1 MVREEL
7 KRGGWEVVD
16 APEGS
21 RLKALEPTPPKRE
34 VTFLTL
40 VHGWVAD
47 ADRWL
52 QSVFAHHGG
61 HDFEALLVDNSG
73 DARVAGWLA
82 GRRAE
87 RIRSFVLQPPAG
99 FGAAVNAGL
108 KAATGDVVI
117 LFDPGVELH
126 GDVAGPLLATLASPG
141 VGLAGGFGLRG
152 HGTVK
157 HFHEHEGPEV
167 DALEG
172 YCIAFRRQE
181 ALELGGFDE
190 KFRFYR
196 IADVEFSFRMRAS
209 GKRALVVGGLPLERH
224 EHRLWEALTEV
235 ERERLSKKNFYRFLD
250 RWGERSDLL
259 LDPPNRS

>member
-1 MVREEL
+1 M
-7 KRGGWEVVD
+7 
-16 APEGS
+16 
-21 RLKALEPTPPKRE
+21 
-34 VTFLTL
+34 

-52 QSVFAHHGG
+52 QSVFAHHGR

-73 DARVAGWLA
+73 DPRVAGWLG
-82 GRRAE
+82 GRKAE
-87 RIRSFVLQPPAG
+87 RIRTLRLDPPAG

-108 KAATGDVVI
+108 KAAAGDVVI
-117 LFDPGVELH
+117 LFDPGVELR
-126 GDVAGPLLATLASPG
+126 GDVAGPLVAALAQPE

-152 HGTVK
+152 HGTIK
-157 HFHEHEGPEV
+157 HFHEHAGPEV

-172 YCIAFRRQE
+172 YCMAFRRQE
-181 ALELGGFDE
+181 AIELGGFDE

-196 IADVEFSFRMRAS
+196 IADVEFSFRVRAA
-209 GKRALVVGGLPLERH
+209 GKRALVVRDLPLEKH
-224 EHRLWEALTEV
+224 AHRLWETLPDD

-259 LDPPNRS
+259 LDPPHE

>member
-1 MVREEL
+1 
-7 KRGGWEVVD
+7 VD
-16 APEGS
+16 TPDGS
-21 RLKALEPTPPKRE
+21 RLKEVEPPPVRRA
-34 VTFLTL
+34 VSFLTV

-52 QSVFAHHGG
+52 QSVFAHDGE

-82 GRRAE
+82 GRKAE
-87 RIRSFVLQPPAG
+87 RIRALALQPPAG

-108 KAATGDVVI
+108 NAAAGDVVI
-117 LFDPGVELH
+117 LFDPGVELR
-126 GDVAGPLLATLASPG
+126 GDVAGPLLTALNQPS

-152 HGTVK
+152 HGTIK
-157 HFHEHEGPEV
+157 HFHEHLGPEV

-172 YCIAFRRQE
+172 YCMAFRRDE

-209 GKRALVVGGLPLERH
+209 GKRAVVVRDLPLEKH
-224 EHRLWEALTEV
+224 EHRLWEALGED

-250 RWGERSDLL
+250 RWGEREDLL
-259 LDPPNRS
+259 LDPPARP